1 MTVIEFPQPAP
12 APEATVRLIRRLS
25 RPLVWFLTAVLV
37 LTIAVLAI
45 MVIAVLFYDGPRL
58 LVRPGGLQILLMA
71 TPPPIPEGWFSLG
84 QAPLIQRLALVT
96 SGALMMGPALAV
108 LWSLRRLFVLYGEG
122 RVLEA
127 GNARLLKVM
136 AIWLVIYAVAPTLG
150 HYLVAATG
158 FDDRGWL
165 RMDSAQALVLGLVLF
180 VIARVMQLAAE
191 AHDDASR
198 FV

>member
-1 MTVIEFPQPAP
+1 MTLIDFPQPAP
-12 APEATVRLIRRLS
+12 APEATVRVIRGLS
-25 RPLVWFLTAVLV
+25 RPLVWMITAVLL
-37 LTIAVLAI
+37 LTVAVLAV
-45 MVIAVLFYDGPRL
+45 MFAAVLFYDGPRL

-71 TPPPIPEGWFSLG
+71 TPPPIPEGWFTIGRL
-84 QAPLIQRLALVT
+84 PLIQRLALVA
-96 SGALMMGPALAV
+96 SGGLMMGPALAI
-108 LWSLRRLFVLYGEG
+108 LWTLRRLFVLYGEG

-127 GNARLLKVM
+127 GNARLLKTM
-136 AIWLVIYAVAPTLG
+136 AIWLIAYAVGPTLG
-150 HYLVAATG
+150 HYLVASTG

-165 RMDSAQALVLGLVLF
+165 RMDSLQALGLGLVLF

>member
-12 APEATVRLIRRLS
+12 APDATVRVIRRLS
-25 RPLVWFLTAVLV
+25 RPLVWLITTVLV
-37 LTIAVLAI
+37 LTVVVLTV
-45 MVIAVLFYDGPRL
+45 MMLAVLFYDGPRL

-71 TPPPIPEGWFSLG
+71 TPPPIPEGWFSIGRL
-84 QAPLIQRLALVT
+84 PLIQRLALVV
-96 SGALMMGPALAV
+96 SGGLMMGPALAI
-108 LWSLRRLFVLYGEG
+108 LWTLRRLFVLYGEG

-127 GNARLLKVM
+127 DNARLLRLI
-136 AIWLVIYAVAPTLG
+136 AIWLIAYAVGPTLG
-150 HYLVAATG
+150 HVLVASTG